1 MASALKAAA
10 ANRPGLSSSEAGEI
24 IAQTGVYDL
33 AAALVINDTIDMC
46 KLPAGM
52 VVDDMIIDTDDL
64 DSHATAAVVFDV
76 GIHDPDY
83 AQYGGSDTSDVD
95 VFMSGATTAQAG
107 GLARMTLRTGRHLAP
122 VDYDRYIRIKFTTAP
137 ATSATTGTIKLT
149 AFTRNKGFD
158 D

>member
-33 AAALVINDTIDMC
+33 SAALVINDTIDMC

-52 VVDDMIIDTDDL
+52 VVDDMIVDCDDL
-64 DSHATAAVVFDV
+64 DSGTAAVFDV

-83 AQYGGSDTSDVD
+83 AQAGGSDTSDVD
-95 VFMSGATTAQAG
+95 VFMSGLTIAQAG
-107 GLARMTLRTGRHLAP
+107 GLARMTLRTGRRLAP
-122 VDYDRYIRIKFTTAP
+122 VNYDRYIRIKFTTAP
-137 ATSATTGTIKLT
+137 GTSATSGKIKLT